1 MAPLPT
7 DTLTLLCIDLVL
19 TMGWVNSP
27 VMLCAVSE
35 TVADV
40 DNGYLIDPT
49 SAFGIYPPIAGTY
62 SLDPAPTVSAARL
75 QYIDVYRD
83 YLNLSTQGDIEQHQQ
98 AYELTLRALKEMFPY
113 LPSEVK
119 DSISSKKA
127 LRGDGDCAQI
137 KEILG

>member
-1 MAPLPT
+1 M
-7 DTLTLLCIDLVL
+7 
-19 TMGWVNSP
+19 
-27 VMLCAVSE
+27 
-35 TVADV
+35 
-40 DNGYLIDPT
+40 
-49 SAFGIYPPIAGTY
+49 
-62 SLDPAPTVSAARL
+62 DPAPTASAARL
-75 QYIDVYRD
+75 QYIDVYMD
-83 YLNLSTQGDIEQHQQ
+83 YLNFSTQGDVEQHQQ